1 MDLTKRYTDCF
12 ALDKKVNILHMVKHH
27 PEWAANRI
35 QVGERALAMLS
46 PEQKRAA
53 EQGEAQNNSGGVAG
67 EQGTANNARDEIAAA
82 EKLCKIYFDIAASC
96 IGEEAVRQRVAAATS
111 PVA

>member
-1 MDLTKRYTDCF
+1 MDLTKVYYND
-12 ALDKKVNILHMVKHH
+12 VGNPINILCAVKET

-46 PEQKRAA
+46 PEQRRAA

-67 EQGTANNARDEIAAA
+67 GQGTAN
-82 EKLCKIYFDIAASC
+82 SC
-96 IGEEAVRQRVAAATS
+96 MV
-111 PVA
+111 

>member
-1 MDLTKRYTDCF
+1 MHIEVAVGRLEVLVNSTGLHADQI
-12 ALDKKVNILHMVKHH
+12 ALETIC
-27 PEWAANRI
+27 A
-35 QVGERALAMLS
+35 ALAEKS
-46 PEQKRAA
+46 PSAST
-53 EQGEAQNNSGGVAG
+53 N
-67 EQGTANNARDEIAAA
+67 TARDEIAAA

>member
-46 PEQKRAA
+46 PEQRRAA
-53 EQGEAQNNSGGVAG
+53 EQGEAQNNSAGVDAVVAPPT
-67 EQGTANNARDEIAAA
+67 EQSTPCLHKFVIFKTDVRCVECG
-82 EKLCKIYFDIAASC
+82 
-96 IGEEAVRQRVAAATS
+96 AVYDRYVG
-111 PVA
+111 